1 MIDPG
6 LRGKALT
13 ADHHTRRFMSSSQL
27 PIQAVIDEVW
37 SSIVG
42 TALEVTDSEE
52 ALRGPTMAATVPYYG
67 DWRGAV
73 IVRVDAPLAR
83 IVGSRMFMIPE
94 DELTDADVQDAV
106 GEVCNMIGGNLRAHL
121 SRTCELGT
129 PTIATGT
136 GLHVC
141 VPDTHALARIR
152 YRSEDCG
159 VEVTLLQQQAA

>member
-1 MIDPG
+1 MNP
-6 LRGKALT
+6 L
-13 ADHHTRRFMSSSQL
+13 FMSSNEL

-42 TALEVTDSEE
+42 TALEPLDSGE

-67 DWRGAV
+67 DWQGAV
-73 IVRVDAPLAR
+73 VVRVDAPLAR
-83 IVGSRMFMIPE
+83 IVGSRMFMTPE
-94 DELTDADVQDAV
+94 AELTDADVEDAV
-106 GEVCNMIGGNLRAHL
+106 GEVCNMIGGNLREHL
-121 SRTCELGT
+121 SRDCELGT

-136 GLHVC
+136 ELQVI
-141 VPDTHALARIR
+141 VPDSRALARVR